1 MMKHSDLFDGKNVYI
16 TGGSSGIGLAMA
28 EQAAAAGAHVLIFA
42 RDEDRLRQAAEKIQ
56 AARRSAKQNVAWH
69 ALDVTNVAVVLPTFW
84 RNVEQFGPPDILI
97 NSAGQARPN
106 YFEKINAEQFDA
118 TLKLNLYGTRHAIAA
133 ALPHM
138 KPGGYIVN
146 VSSVAGLIGV
156 FGYTDYSA
164 SKFAVIGFSEA
175 LRAELKPRG
184 ITVSVL
190 CPPDTDTPGL
200 EAENVTKPAETRAI
214 SANARIIPAEAVARA
229 LMRGMAKKQF
239 LIIPGFDARLSVLV
253 KRLFPGL
260 VEWIMNRTIARIHQS
275 SAK

>member
-1 MMKHSDLFDGKNVYI
+1 MKHSDLFDGKNVYI
-16 TGGSSGIGLAMA
+16 TGGSSGIGLAVA
-28 EQAAAAGAHVLIFA
+28 GLAAAAGANVLIFA
-42 RDEDRLRQAAEKIQ
+42 RDETRLKQAAEKIRSV
-56 AARRSAKQNVAWH
+56 RRDQKQKVAWH
-69 ALDVTNVAVVLPTFW
+69 ALDVTNVAVILPAFW
-84 RNVEQFGPPDILI
+84 RNVEQFGPPDILF

-214 SANARIIPAEAVARA
+214 SANARTIPAEAVALA
-229 LMRGMAKKQF
+229 LLRGMAKKKF
-239 LIIPGFDARLSVLV
+239 LIIPGLDARLSVLV
-253 KRLFPGL
+253 KRLAPGL